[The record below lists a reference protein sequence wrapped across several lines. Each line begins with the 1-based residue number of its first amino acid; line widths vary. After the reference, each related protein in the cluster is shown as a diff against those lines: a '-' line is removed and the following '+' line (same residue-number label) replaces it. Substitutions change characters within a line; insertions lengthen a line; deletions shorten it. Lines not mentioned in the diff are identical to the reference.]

1 MMPDLFLG
9 IYYYYVFMHTLLNL
23 IEKNHTKSLYIYI
36 YRDIP
41 SKNQNV
47 YIFYLSE
54 AFFSRKKQLKHFSK
68 KNIYITMAFFWKYI
82 KNI

>member
-1 MMPDLFLG
+1 MALEGGGGGAILRYHDARSFFG
-9 IYYYYVFMHTLLNL
+9 NILLLCFHAHIIKFNR
-23 IEKNHTKSLYIYI
+23 KKSHKEFVYI

-68 KNIYITMAFFWKYI
+68 KIYT
-82 KNI
+82 